1 MLFSLSKNNLR
12 LKTDHFP
19 DMHKNKNVTMYNIVR
34 GELMLFMYFYVLDN
48 IYTRNLSGSNNDQ
61 RTMD

>member
-1 MLFSLSKNNLR
+1 
-12 LKTDHFP
+12 
-19 DMHKNKNVTMYNIVR
+19 MHKNKNVTMYNIVR